1 MSKKETNTGII
12 DITKTGPMSYRQL
25 QSLNNNLIELDEE
38 APDFGVSNPYGNIG
52 QLQYGAYGDFGSS
65 KYDQNLVGDY
75 ELSNYQDIRANEQS
89 TFRKYL
95 FGITKGVGLA
105 GTTFL
110 DGTLGFVY
118 GLANVGPS
126 WFKNG
131 FWEGVDKIWNN
142 DISNTLQN
150 VNEEMER
157 ILPNYRTT
165 GELNS
170 DFNVGSANF
179 WADGFLKNL
188 GFAVGAY
195 YSGSAWLKGL
205 KALKLVKSGTAAQV
219 IGSLLSGF
227 NEGRIEA
234 QNAEKDFTR
243 MQNMLLDDS
252 RERTAFEIAARTD
265 IDDEKKIELFQE
277 LDQNYYNRQNE
288 ISEAA
293 HKMGLTTLIGNT
305 VLLSLDNMWQFG
317 KLYSRGFTNAKG
329 IMGRI
334 EDGMMKQGIKGGVK
348 EGGKYIAET
357 VTKPKAIVKGV
368 SNALSEGFEEMNQA
382 ALSSG
387 AGYWFGTD
395 SPDAYYQ
402 ALKDPKAKVQTQDFL
417 SAMGHG
423 ITETYGDG
431 SRWEEF
437 AIGFLT
443 GAIGMPTFGSVNNAD
458 ANTWLGRGKKFGIS
472 GGIVGEYRSQMQ
484 QSRENEESARVMNAY
499 LDKLAT
505 NANYFSQSQSFT
517 NAMDGFA
524 ASNNKFEYEN
534 MSNNDD
540 FAAISRFAK
549 AGRLDDLKE
558 LVNQDFENMSD
569 EQLAD
574 IAVNTTPNI
583 IRKDDGTIAYEDI
596 NGNVATGGWRDATGK
611 LMSETPEGREQMRE
625 DLKAKRDKILY
636 EIGEYEKSVEAVRAI
651 SNNSLPEDQV
661 NELAWLNW
669 KGKMF
674 NNRYGQIQ
682 KKQEENLTSMLNA
695 AQKYSDRAA
704 RDIETYDSMVNAVK
718 SEIDQVSK
726 DIKDTKTTIE
736 TLRNNL
742 KNSNDSQAST
752 LTAAAIRTHRNHIIS
767 QKERLVKLQD
777 SYDNFTKNTNK
788 EKELEFG
795 KYLQGIADEMTKF
808 LSYIKGSTNPLQLA
822 SKIEANEEF
831 ISWAGDDVMKE
842 LLTNEMGITGEE
854 YDRIIQDLKD
864 TAMIA
869 KTAKQFKER
878 YDEFS
883 KNPAKL
889 VANRRKLDK
898 AKEKVNS
905 IIDKQ
910 KAKKNV
916 NSKSVSDIVDA
927 FQNGEVSTDELN
939 DLAEKLN
946 GTDAASKVKTAQ
958 DIVNKKQEIRSD
970 IVDSDLSK
978 AEKDAALAALEDAK
992 GENLQETIDSFRAN
1006 INDPEYLRNAG
1017 AEEENL
1023 SKAIADMEEGIK
1035 DFESLEVSNSE
1046 LNDLVEKTQG
1056 QPTPETKNTVKEDVG
1071 HDAVDNNPSKQEQD
1085 KAKEE
1090 AQRKQENTIESIAE
1104 RDSKRLADEAIE
1116 FDEASGHVV
1125 FTEEEKK
1132 EIKEDTKEIVKHI
1145 LESKK
1150 EGKSYENLYEEVS
1163 NLLESDEFDLINH
1176 SGATI
1181 FDYVDKLYGKTEQ
1194 DKTEVKSEEP
1204 VLPQPEETYQT
1215 SETDL
1220 DNAVTPINK
1229 SIEDKVSYEYYKP
1242 QQSLLPFGEKRKT
1255 DKYDFTPFYRIIE
1268 IINKKE
1274 IGKEPLSKE
1283 EESIYNKY
1291 HGVFNYSEP
1300 YRKHIIAIGKYL
1312 NKVGAF
1318 SYTDNGNIKKGDVIG
1333 FTIDKDLN
1341 SDAGDVV
1348 VLITKNGQVIG
1359 SLPSLKYDTY
1369 TINKTPGLRPFLE
1382 GVIKQWNNS
1391 GKIIAE
1397 SKVDKYMIGQIPF
1410 VQNERHT
1417 LNEVYGN
1424 EPFNIGISFE
1434 SGEKISIKSQP
1445 GVTQKFRNNNPSELE
1460 SNTMLALTA
1469 AKGQPFLLFKTGAT
1483 GSRSY
1488 IPIPFIMPVLSDTTA
1503 NTELG
1508 NLIRS
1513 KLESLPNY
1521 NNTTVIPVM
1530 QDIQELLSLKEFHVN
1545 YLNNGNIQ
1553 ISFVKHGTNDRV
1565 VFFNQPAANISQA
1578 FESLIKFGI
1587 PFQISRRY
1595 MNTTMDGRN
1604 YNRMIGEIANINL
1617 GVGSTHT
1624 ISNWFTIDPVGA
1636 DNVSRKATSPKSTY
1650 TNPNPK
1656 GGVDI
1661 SWSGNNYSVDL
1672 RIRKVF
1678 NNNGTEYTGSDVL
1691 EILAYTE
1698 GVQSGK
1704 DMTRPYVSK
1713 FAGEN
1718 QLFDP
1723 ITRKFVDKPAKTNDV
1738 ATGINAGLDIPQE
1751 ALSSE
1756 DVSDLSSLL
1765 NQLSDG
1771 IAPKATTST
1780 TRTFSPEEQLITV
1793 EFARDY
1799 NGWFEGGGASIEDS
1813 YNIPKDDQYA
1823 AAIIRDFENTVMGDG
1838 ILTFNLA
1845 RRFLGVLEK
1854 YNPSKYKE
1862 THDLF
1867 LKGRQAQ
1874 QAGWSNWSGSTNNQN
1889 TNPQVVYAND
1899 ITTSEG
1905 TKGAAQYDKTTNTIK
1920 IDKDFLK
1927 QKFDEKVWTKPRKLI
1942 ETLQDTTKSISQDKV
1957 KEIEVIYIGNK
1968 EGREIGEKAYAQEGG
1983 EPLFDALQRAYDCID
1998 NPNVSERDRDRYFG
2012 ILIDTAEKYP
2022 NNDLAKRIINAVSS
2036 TNKTI
2041 ESQAEALPEDT
2052 FTTYEEWEQFV
2063 VNHEYQHS
2071 LYSREDFDKE
2081 FPGKTKGDYET
2092 EINRRA
2098 LEQLRS
2104 TQNPAISSSSRPTSE
2119 IGTMLNNLIQDNV
2132 SQETKPVESDDRTP
2146 EELREIAED
2155 NGIVESG
2162 ERSEDAWNALTH
2174 EQQVKLLNYSEVKQ
2188 GKIMQFITESFD
2200 NGRFNTTKLKGS
2212 VDSFLDNPKYR
2223 TLDVKQE
2230 PFDLKKEIAW
2240 LKRVLPQF
2248 SDTEHLQLV
2257 EGLTKMGTNTEV
2269 YGMFKRGIILLNSQT
2284 QTRGTT
2290 YHEAFHAVFDTLLT
2304 DEEREN
2310 VYKAGIKKF
2319 KKTGV
2324 ALEEALAEDF
2334 RKYTQ
2339 GIEYNDTK
2347 SELAKAWRKLVS
2359 WIKRLFKVDNT
2370 LDTLYAD
2377 INRGLYTDRIPKVTD
2392 AIRMY
2397 DKELE
2402 DIKSK
2407 AVTDGTFMKA
2417 PNGNSTNLTERQW
2430 LQVRTKAFK
2439 DWFGDWEND
2448 PANASKVVDENGE
2461 PLVVYHGS
2469 RESFNTFRLDTKN
2482 RGSLTDIIKK
2492 GIYFSNERIA
2502 KQYASSKELEDF
2514 LKLQEYEEGGYDFEE
2529 IVEAFGFNPRDESEL
2544 EAASEYLMGL
2554 EQSYGKFKNN
2564 LYGVFLNIKN
2574 PVKYDLKGEYI
2585 GSLTREQKDSINNS
2599 EGAILYN
2606 VDETT
2611 GRYRGDITVPKMF
2624 VGTDYI
2630 VFNPNQIKS
2639 ATDNIGTFSRENNDI
2654 RYREIENVNRNLTAI
2669 DNVIDSVDKD
2679 LRKILEEE
2687 KHNLEYQRKQLARS
2701 LEYKEW
2707 LSDLDNLDE
2716 ADRKALLDFGLTKQ
2730 DWQELDDDGRENA
2743 LMCFGSF

>member
-1 MSKKETNTGII
+1 MAIK
-12 DITKTGPMSYRQL
+12 DITKTGAQPYQDIQKQNEL
-25 QSLNNNLIELDEE
+25 YEEQNTPWYNLPASQRMQYHQKRRRETLPVEKVGYEE
-38 APDFGVSNPYGNIG
+38 V
-52 QLQYGAYGDFGSS
+52 QQWGDFGNS
-65 KYDQNLVGDY
+65 KYDVDVPLSSLQNLEAWRG
-75 ELSNYQDIRANEQS
+75 ENQS
-89 TFRKYL
+89 AGRQWL
-95 FGITKGVGLA
+95 HGLGKGVGLA
-105 GTTFL
+105 ATTFI
-110 DGTLGFVY
+110 DGWVGLFY
-118 GLANVGPS
+118 GLGSSAVSLAEGIANKEDFGETLLNSVS
-126 WFKNG
+126 
-131 FWEGVDKIWNN
+131 KIWDN
-142 DISNTLQN
+142 DVSNALHEINQG
-150 VNEEMER
+150 METW
-157 ILPNYRTT
+157 LPNYRTQEQQERNWLQNAGT
-165 GELNS
+165 
-170 DFNVGSANF
+170 ANF

-188 GFAVGAY
+188 GFTVGAY
-195 YSGSAWLKGL
+195 YSGAAYLKGL
-205 KALKLVKSGTAAQV
+205 KALGWINKGASAQV
-219 IGSLLSGF
+219 VGGLLSGF
-227 NEGRIEA
+227 NEARVEA
-234 QNAEKDFTR
+234 NNGQHEYLTLQN
-243 MQNMLLDDS
+243 QL
-252 RERTAFEIAARTD
+252 
-265 IDDEKKIELFQE
+265 IDDEKDNIAMEIASNTKLTDAQKIEALKN
-277 LDQNYYNRQNE
+277 LDANTDVQKQK
-288 ISEAA
+288 ALQGA

-305 VLLSLDNMWQFG
+305 IILSLDNMWQFG

-329 IMGRI
+329 LIGRI
-334 EDGMMKQGIKGGVK
+334 EEGMMKQGIKGGVK
-348 EGGKYIAET
+348 EGGKYVAET
-357 VTKPKAIVKGV
+357 VSKPRAVAKGF
-368 SNALSEGFEEMNQA
+368 SNALVEGFEEMNQA
-382 ALSSG
+382 AISSG
-387 AGYWFGTD
+387 AGYWFGGD
-395 SPDAYYQ
+395 SPDAYYE
-402 ALKDPKAKVQTQDFL
+402 ALKDPNAKVQTQNFL

-423 ITETYGDG
+423 LIDTYGNGD
-431 SRWEEF
+431 RWEEF

-458 ANTWLGRGKKFGIS
+458 ANTWLGRGRKFGIS
-472 GGIVGEYRSQMQ
+472 GGVIGEYRSQMQ

-549 AGRLDDLKE
+549 TGRLDDLKE

-583 IRKDDGTIAYEDI
+583 IRKDDGTVAYEDI

-651 SNNSLPEDQV
+651 TNNSLPDDQV
-661 NELAWLNW
+661 NELAWLDW

-674 NNRYGQIQ
+674 NSRYGQIQ

-695 AQKYSDRAA
+695 SQRYSDRASQ
-704 RDIETYDSMVNAVK
+704 DFETYTNMMNAVK
-718 SEIDQVSK
+718 SEIRS
-726 DIKDTKTTIE
+726 I
-736 TLRNNL
+736 
-742 KNSNDSQAST
+742 SNDISETEDLIAGLNNDIANNDATPISEEHIGK
-752 LTAAAIRTHRNHIIS
+752 LNEINSKIESIRRSKGMYARDKRRKAAQQQRLKESLENEIMQSKIALINDYQDYVDS
-767 QKERLVKLQD
+767 QKRRLSDLQD
-777 SYDNFTKNTNK
+777 AYWNDMDKNTVN
-788 EKELEFG
+788 EQEWEFG

-808 LSYIKGSTNPLQLA
+808 LSYIKSSDNPLQLA

-831 ISWAGDDVMKE
+831 ISWAEDGVMKE
-842 LLTNEMGITGEE
+842 LLTSEMGITGEE
-854 YDRIIQDLKD
+854 YDRIMQDLKD

-910 KAKKNV
+910 KAKKSV

-927 FQNGEVSTDELN
+927 FQNGEVSADELN

-958 DIVNKKQEIRSD
+958 DIVSKKQEIRSD

-992 GENLQETIDSFRAN
+992 GEDLQETIDSFRAN

-1035 DFESLEVSNSE
+1035 DFESLEVSSSE

-1056 QPTPETKNTVKEDVG
+1056 QPTPETKNTVNEDVG

-1090 AQRKQENTIESIAE
+1090 AQRKQENTIEYIAE
-1104 RDSKRLADEAIE
+1104 RDSERLANEAIE

-1145 LESKK
+1145 LESQK

-1163 NLLESDEFDLINH
+1163 SLLESDEFDLTDY
-1176 SGATI
+1176 GEAAI
-1181 FDYVDKLYGKTEQ
+1181 FDYIDELYGKVEQ

-1204 VLPQPEETYQT
+1204 VLPQPEETYQV
-1215 SETDL
+1215 SESDL

-1229 SIEDKVSYEYYKP
+1229 SIEDNVSYEYYKP
-1242 QQSLLPFGEKRKT
+1242 QQSLLPFGEKRKI

-1268 IINKKE
+1268 IIDKKE

-1300 YRKHIIAIGKYL
+1300 YRKHIIAVGKYL
-1312 NKVGAF
+1312 NKIGAF
-1318 SYTDNGNIKKGDVIG
+1318 SYIDNGNIKKGDVIG

-1424 EPFNIGISFE
+1424 ESFNIGIAFE
-1434 SGEKISIKSQP
+1434 AGNNIPIKSNP
-1445 GVTQKFRNNNPSELE
+1445 GVTRNTLPTQLE
-1460 SNTMLALTA
+1460 NDTMLALTA

-1508 NLIRS
+1508 NLIKS

-1565 VFFNQPAANISQA
+1565 IFFNQPAANISQA

-1656 GGVDI
+1656 GGVDV

-1672 RIRKVF
+1672 RTRKVF

-1723 ITRKFVDKPAKTNDV
+1723 ITRKFVDKPAKTNDI

-1756 DVSDLSSLL
+1756 DVSDLGSLL
-1765 NQLSDG
+1765 DQLSNG

-1874 QAGWSNWSGSTNNQN
+1874 QAGWSNWSGNANNQN
-1889 TNPQVVYAND
+1889 NPQVVYTND

-1905 TKGAAQYDKTTNTIK
+1905 TKGAAQYDRATNTIK

-1942 ETLQDTTKSISQDKV
+1942 ETIDGKSV
-1957 KEIEVIYIGNK
+1957 
-1968 EGREIGEKAYAQEGG
+1968 
-1983 EPLFDALQRAYDCID
+1983 
-1998 NPNVSERDRDRYFG
+1998 
-2012 ILIDTAEKYP
+2012 
-2022 NNDLAKRIINAVSS
+2022 
-2036 TNKTI
+2036 
-2041 ESQAEALPEDT
+2041 ESQSEILPEDT

-2071 LYSREDFDKE
+2071 LYPRESFDKE

-2104 TQNPAISSSSRPTSE
+2104 TQNPTISSSSRPTSE
-2119 IGTMLNNLIQDNV
+2119 IGTMLNSLIQDNV
-2132 SQETKPVESDDRTP
+2132 SQETKLVESDDRTP

-2188 GKIMQFITESFD
+2188 GKIMQFITESFE
-2200 NGRFNTTKLKGS
+2200 NGKFNTTKLKGS

-2223 TLDVKQE
+2223 ALDVKQE
-2230 PFDLKKEIAW
+2230 SFDLKKETAW

-2248 SDTEHLQLV
+2248 SDAEHLQLV

-2347 SELAKAWRKLVS
+2347 SGLAKAWRKLVS

-2377 INRGLYTDRIPKVTD
+2377 INRGLYTNRIPKVTD

-2407 AVTDGTFMKA
+2407 AIADGTFMKA
-2417 PNGNSTNLTERQW
+2417 PNGKPTNLTEKQW
-2430 LQVRTKAFK
+2430 LQVRTKNFIN
-2439 DWFGDWEND
+2439 WFGDWIND

-2461 PLVVYHGS
+2461 PLVVYHGTNDVINDFNYNGS
-2469 RESFNTFRLDTKN
+2469 REWNSGFFFT
-2482 RGSLTDIIKK
+2482 SDIKYAQDIANKK
-2492 GIYFSNERIA
+2492 SGNVIMPI
-2502 KQYASSKELEDF
+2502 
-2514 LKLQEYEEGGYDFEE
+2514 
-2529 IVEAFGFNPRDESEL
+2529 
-2544 EAASEYLMGL
+2544 
-2554 EQSYGKFKNN
+2554 
-2564 LYGVFLNIKN
+2564 FLNIKN
-2574 PVKYDLKGEYI
+2574 PVITNTPIVSKEVEGIYVKEGNKKSDGIIGHDLKTGEFI
-2585 GSLTREQKDSINNS
+2585 HSN
-2599 EGAILYN
+2599 
-2606 VDETT
+2606 
-2611 GRYRGDITVPKMF
+2611 
-2624 VGTDYI
+2624 GTEY
-2630 VFNPNQIKS
+2630 VVSRPNQIKS
-2639 ATDNIGTFSRENNDI
+2639 ATDNVGTFSRENNDI

-2669 DNVIDSVDKD
+2669 DNVIDNVDKD
-2679 LRKILEEE
+2679 LRKILENE
-2687 KHNLEYQRKQLARS
+2687 KYNLEYQRKQLSRS